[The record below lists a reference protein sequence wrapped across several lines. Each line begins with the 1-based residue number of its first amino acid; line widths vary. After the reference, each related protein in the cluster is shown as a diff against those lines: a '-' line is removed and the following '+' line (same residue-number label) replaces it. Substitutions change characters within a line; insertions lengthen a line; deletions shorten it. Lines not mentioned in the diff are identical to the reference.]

1 VSSDSTHRERESL
14 PSVRPYSSTWVRYYD
29 QASRRRHR
37 NGGYKRL
44 RAEAKKKRRREIVT
58 FIAGGLSVL
67 AIMGVCYIVLLLRS
81 T

>member
-1 VSSDSTHRERESL
+1 VSTDSTHRESDSL

-44 RAEAKKKRRREIVT
+44 RAEAKRKRRREIVT
-58 FIAGGLSVL
+58 FVAGAASVL
-67 AIMGVCYIVLLLRS
+67 AIMGVCYFVLLLRA

>member
-1 VSSDSTHRERESL
+1 VSNDQTDRERQAL

-44 RAEAKKKRRREIVT
+44 RAEAKRKRRREIIT
-58 FIAGGLSVL
+58 FVAGGVSVL
-67 AIMGVCYIVLLLRS
+67 AIMGICYLVLLLRAS
-81 T
+81 

>member
-1 VSSDSTHRERESL
+1 VASDIRREREQL

-44 RAEAKKKRRREIVT
+44 RAEAKRRRWRGIIN
-58 FIAGGLSVL
+58 FAAGGLSVL
-67 AIMGVCYIVLLLRS
+67 VLMGIFYLVLSHRGP
-81 T
+81 

>member
-1 VSSDSTHRERESL
+1 VSTDSNHRERDSL

-44 RAEAKKKRRREIVT
+44 RAEAKRKRRREIVT
-58 FIAGGLSVL
+58 FVAGAASVL
-67 AIMGVCYIVLLLRS
+67 AIMGICYFVLLLRS

>member
-1 VSSDSTHRERESL
+1 MASDSQREHESL

-44 RAEAKKKRRREIVT
+44 RADAKRRRRMEILT
-58 FIAGGLSVL
+58 FAAGGLSVL
-67 AIMGVCYIVLLLRS
+67 ALLGVFYLVLSRHGL
-81 T
+81 